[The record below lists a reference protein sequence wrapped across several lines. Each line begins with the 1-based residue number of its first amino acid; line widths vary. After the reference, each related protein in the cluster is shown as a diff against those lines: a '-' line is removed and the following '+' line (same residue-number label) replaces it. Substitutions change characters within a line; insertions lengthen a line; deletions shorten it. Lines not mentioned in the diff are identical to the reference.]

1 MRLERLGK
9 KRRELDRIDRG
20 ILKLLAKR
28 AAVIVEIGRIK
39 QRFGIPVL
47 QKARIDK
54 RMSLVKDIAS
64 ELGISAG
71 VAAGIFKLIIAES
84 MRIEKEMG

>member
-1 MRLERLGK
+1 MRLEQLGK

-39 QRFGIPVL
+39 HRFGIPVL
-47 QKARIDK
+47 QRARIDK
-54 RMSLVKDIAS
+54 RMSLVKGIAS

-71 VAAGIFKLIIAES
+71 LAAGIFRLIIAES
-84 MRIEKEMG
+84 MRIEKGTG